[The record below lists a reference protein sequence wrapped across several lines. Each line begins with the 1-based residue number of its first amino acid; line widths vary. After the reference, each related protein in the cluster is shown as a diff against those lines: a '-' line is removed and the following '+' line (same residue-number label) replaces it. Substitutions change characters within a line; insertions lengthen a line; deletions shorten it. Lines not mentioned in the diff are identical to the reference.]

1 MLKQFNT
8 TTSPKRQLSSS
19 EYSRI
24 LSAAVINSHFR
35 RMLLN
40 DPVKAIS
47 NGYSGEQ
54 FNINNEEKVRL
65 SVIRA
70 TSLADFAAQLS
81 QV

>member
-8 TTSPKRQLSSS
+8 TTSPKRQLASS

-35 RMLLN
+35 QMLLN

-47 NGYSGEQ
+47 NGYSGEK
-54 FNINNEEKVRL
+54 FDINSEEKVRL

>member
-8 TTSPKRQLSSS
+8 TTSPKRQLSST

-35 RMLLN
+35 QMLLN

-70 TSLADFAAQLS
+70 TSLADFATQLS

>member
-1 MLKQFNT
+1 MIQTPTFIHQEGTFSGKG
-8 TTSPKRQLSSS
+8 

-35 RMLLN
+35 QMLLN
-40 DPVKAIS
+40 DPAKAIS

-54 FNINNEEKVRL
+54 FDINSEEKVRL
-65 SVIRA
+65 SAIRA

>member
-35 RMLLN
+35 QMLLN

-70 TSLADFAAQLS
+70 TSLADFATQLS

>member
-8 TTSPKRQLSSS
+8 TTSPKRQLASS

-35 RMLLN
+35 QMLLD

>member
-1 MLKQFNT
+1 MIQTPTFNHQQRT
-8 TTSPKRQLSSS
+8 LSEKK

-35 RMLLN
+35 QMLLN

-47 NGYSGEQ
+47 NGYSGEH
-54 FNINNEEKVRL
+54 FDINSEEKVRL
-65 SVIRA
+65 STIKA
-70 TSLADFAAQLS
+70 TSLADFAAQLA

>member
-1 MLKQFNT
+1 MIQALAFNHQVKIFT
-8 TTSPKRQLSSS
+8 GKK

-35 RMLLN
+35 QMLLN

-47 NGYSGEQ
+47 NGYSGEH
-54 FNINNEEKVRL
+54 FDINSEEKVRL
-65 SVIRA
+65 SAIRA
-70 TSLADFAAQLS
+70 TSLADFATQLS

>member
-1 MLKQFNT
+1 MRTARLKGRGR
-8 TTSPKRQLSSS
+8 S
-19 EYSRI
+19 YYHCMSRI
-24 LSAAVINSHFR
+24 IQGQ
-35 RMLLN
+35 MLLN

-54 FNINNEEKVRL
+54 FNINSEEKVRL
-65 SVIRA
+65 STIRA

>member
-1 MLKQFNT
+1 MLKQLKPS
-8 TTSPKRQLSSS
+8 TSLKRQLTSS

-35 RMLLN
+35 QMLLN

-54 FNINNEEKVRL
+54 FNINREEKVRL
-65 SVIRA
+65 STIRA
-70 TSLADFAAQLS
+70 TSLSDFAAQLS
-81 QV
+81 LV

>member
-8 TTSPKRQLSSS
+8 TISPKRQLASS

-24 LSAAVINSHFR
+24 LSAAVINSNFR
-35 RMLLN
+35 QMLLN

-54 FNINNEEKVRL
+54 FNINTEEKVRL
-65 SVIRA
+65 STIRA

>member
-1 MLKQFNT
+1 MIQGPTFNHK
-8 TTSPKRQLSSS
+8 KRTLSGVK
-19 EYSRI
+19 EFSRI

-35 RMLLN
+35 QMLLN

-54 FNINNEEKVRL
+54 FDINSDEKVRL
-65 SVIRA
+65 STIKA
-70 TSLADFAAQLS
+70 TSLSDFAAQLS

>member
-1 MLKQFNT
+1 MIQAITNQQFQN
-8 TTSPKRQLSSS
+8 SLSKKN

-35 RMLLN
+35 QMLLK

-54 FNINNEEKVRL
+54 FEINHEERNRL
-65 SVIRA
+65 STIKA
-70 TSLADFAAQLS
+70 SSLADFAAQLS
-81 QV
+81 LN

>member
-1 MLKQFNT
+1 MLKQFIT
-8 TTSPKRQLSSS
+8 TISPKRQLASS

-24 LSAAVINSHFR
+24 LSAAVINNHFR
-35 RMLLN
+35 QMLLN

-54 FNINNEEKVRL
+54 FDINSEEKVRL
-65 SVIRA
+65 SAIRA

>member
-1 MLKQFNT
+1 MIQTPTLNHQRRT
-8 TTSPKRQLSSS
+8 LSGKK

-24 LSAAVINSHFR
+24 LSAAVINSRFR
-35 RMLLN
+35 QMLLK

-54 FNINNEEKVRL
+54 FDINSEEKVRL

>member
-1 MLKQFNT
+1 MIQIPTFNHQERT
-8 TTSPKRQLSSS
+8 FSREK

-24 LSAAVINSHFR
+24 LSAAVINNHFR
-35 RMLLN
+35 QMLLN

-54 FNINNEEKVRL
+54 FDINSEEKVRL
-65 SVIRA
+65 SAIRA